1 MSIQPNRVHMSD
13 IIQFPSKT
21 HQQPQKVVLHRTE
34 LNLILSTYGHLVAS
48 GKARDYAIDMLADR
62 AVFSMFR
69 HAAEKPTWRIEKIP
83 ALARKQGIWVIS
95 GLSGQVLKRGH
106 DLRQALRVF
115 DRFRM
120 NIIN

>member
-1 MSIQPNRVHMSD
+1 MSD
-13 IIQFPSKT
+13 IIQFPQKRQNKFEKT
-21 HQQPQKVVLHRTE
+21 VLHRKE

-69 HAAEKPTWRIEKIP
+69 HVAEKPTWRIEKIP
-83 ALARKQGIWVIS
+83 ALARKQGIWVVT

-106 DLRQALRVF
+106 DLKQVLRVF

-120 NIIN
+120 SIVT

>member
-1 MSIQPNRVHMSD
+1 MSD
-13 IIQFPSKT
+13 IIEFRPKGPKST
-21 HQQPQKVVLHRTE
+21 PKVVLHRTE
-34 LNLILSTYGHLVAS
+34 LNLILSTYGHMVAS
-48 GKARDYAIDMLADR
+48 GKARDYAIDMLPDR

-83 ALARKQGIWVIS
+83 ALARKQGVWVIT

-106 DLRQALRVF
+106 DLKQVLRVF

-120 NIIN
+120 SIIS